1 MNSSRRWM
9 VVFALVI
16 GILVVATVS
25 LVLFNNGKKVTLLP
39 EDAPQGIVQRYLIAV
54 QNKDYQQAANYLSF
68 GASGPFTTYD
78 DWLRSVTVM
87 PETSNQTTWKA
98 TLGEVTQNG
107 DYATVEVIIDTFRA
121 AGVFGGSQ
129 VSQPIS
135 FQLTKTGNSWFITSP
150 SYIYWIY

>member
-1 MNSSRRWM
+1 MNSSRRWL
-9 VVFALVI
+9 VVFAAVI

-54 QNKDYQQAANYLSF
+54 QNKDYRQAANYLSF
-68 GASGPFTTYD
+68 GGTGPFTAYD
-78 DWLRSVTVM
+78 DWLRSVSAG
-87 PETSNQTTWKA
+87 PQTSNQTTWKA

-107 DYATVEVIIDTFRA
+107 NYATVEVIIDTFRA
-121 AGVFGGSQ
+121 VGVFGGSQ

-150 SYIYWIY
+150 TYIYWIY